1 MYKSTTDFC
10 VLILYPASLLYLFV
24 RAHSLCVVS
33 SGFSTCSI
41 ISSINR
47 DNFYFFLSDGDAH
60 YFIQLSNC
68 PGSTLWNNA
77 EVKWQEWA
85 FLSSSRSWRESIWRL
100 TIKYNVSDVAL
111 KMPFISSRSS
121 LPFQLFLVLFFFFFL
136 TMEGCCVLSNS
147 LCVYWDD
154 HVCSVLHSTD
164 TVHSTD
170 WFSDVKPNLGESSS
184 VMCII
189 LSHMLLDSGCYCFT

>member
-10 VLILYPASLLYLFV
+10 VLILYPASLLNLFV

-41 ISSINR
+41 ISSMNR

-77 EVKWQEWA
+77 EVKWQGWA
-85 FLSSSRSWRESIWRL
+85 FLSSSRSWRESMWRV

-111 KMPFISSRSS
+111 KMPFTSSRSS
-121 LPFQLFLVLFFFFFL
+121 LPFQLFLVLFFFFYH
-136 TMEGCCVLSNS
+136 GRVLRFIKLS
-147 LCVYWDD
+147 LRLLRWPRVLCPSLYWDGAF
-154 HVCSVLHSTD
+154 HWLIFRC
-164 TVHSTD
+164 
-170 WFSDVKPNLGESSS
+170 
-184 VMCII
+184 
-189 LSHMLLDSGCYCFT
+189 